1 MTSLLNA
8 LLVVAAAAAA
18 ADDDDPILNRL
29 LQLYLCRIYAF
40 MAYPFAR
47 LFSGETLKYVAKID
61 DVTVTAGCVICQTW
75 TYCHLLWMSQNLLHI
90 ALFDR

>member
-47 LFSGETLKYVAKID
+47 LFSGETLK
-61 DVTVTAGCVICQTW
+61 
-75 TYCHLLWMSQNLLHI
+75 
-90 ALFDR
+90 